1 MSWASKLL
9 KYLPQEL
16 SAFHA
21 RHAAHA
27 AAARFPMLCL
37 YTCTHTPS
45 GANIFHGHPKTI
57 AKAKSCQGRGLNY
70 AHLQIHLTDTPLC
83 CRPRRCLLLAA
94 GLERSVACIPNKFI
108 TGMFT
113 LSAQDTAQQRH
124 PGRGRSMR
132 GLRIFGILLVY
143 LFALRLGE
151 IHRSRRRRKHYFRH

>member
-1 MSWASKLL
+1 MPVM
-9 KYLPQEL
+9 LPTQPL
-16 SAFHA
+16 HDFPCSACIRA
-21 RHAAHA
+21 
-27 AAARFPMLCL
+27 
-37 YTCTHTPS
+37 HTPS